1 MVEEKSKCLKGE
13 DKEPKILRDVMDTV
27 EDKVCRKFDKR
38 CLEGLVQSLVE
49 EIFSSSNMQV
59 K

>member
-1 MVEEKSKCLKGE
+1 MPERRNKKLE
-13 DKEPKILRDVMDTV
+13 ILRDMVETV

-49 EIFSSSNMQV
+49 EIFSSSNMQEV